1 MAAKTGNCPAQYYFM
16 LGAIDI
22 NAYDATAPFITDGLA
37 GALNTSMSNSGPY
50 QIQAFLNGS
59 NGDAK
64 FSIEQSSN
72 GLNWDTVIDGVDLII
87 PSNDSVTYED
97 ITFTGA
103 FIRVVYDN
111 DLNTSGDVTFILTQK

>member
-1 MAAKTGNCPAQYYFM
+1 MAAKTGSCSSQFYLMIGSVDVVN
-16 LGAIDI
+16 
-22 NAYDATAPFITDGLA
+22 YDATAPFITDGLA
-37 GALNTSMSNSGPY
+37 ADGNTQMSNSGPY

-111 DLNTSGDVTFILTQK
+111 DLNTSGDVTFVLTQK

>member
-1 MAAKTGNCPAQYYFM
+1 MAAKTGSCSSQFYPSVGND
-16 LGAIDI
+16 DI
-22 NAYDATAPFITDGLA
+22 NGYDATAPFITDGLA
-37 GALNTSMSNSGPY
+37 APLNTSMNNSGPY